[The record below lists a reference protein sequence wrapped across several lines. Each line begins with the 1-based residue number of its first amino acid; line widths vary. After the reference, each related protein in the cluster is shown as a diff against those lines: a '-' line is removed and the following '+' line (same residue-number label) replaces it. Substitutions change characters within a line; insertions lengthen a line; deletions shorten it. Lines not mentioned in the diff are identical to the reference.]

1 MQRSQPERSEE
12 VRQGGPEDSA
22 GDGGGRRCVSPDC
35 WVSLLFKERETAR
48 REQKSVS
55 EMVPQRVHQ
64 KEGASVR
71 RGRRRPPGSALAPS
85 CSGR

>member
-1 MQRSQPERSEE
+1 MQRSRPERSEE

-22 GDGGGRRCVSPDC
+22 GDGGGRRGLSPDC

-55 EMVPQRVHQ
+55 EMVP
-64 KEGASVR
+64 
-71 RGRRRPPGSALAPS
+71 
-85 CSGR
+85 